1 VGSHNLD
8 SRLCLTLGLKASAP
22 PLSNQPIIKLPIGK
36 VDKVGLPDGYAAG
49 FNIAEY
55 IPGSGMPLPNMIYT
69 TLPQAIGQS
78 SDEPVTECFLYCGSK
93 DVLTSLPGYPTRAL
107 STGDLILCE
116 RPLLITVFV
125 QFSLNVNEKALSD
138 VQAFMK
144 LANSHTTDGS
154 GPLFGIVR
162 TNGLGISGLRPGV
175 KGELGMYT
183 AICNYISRLNHSCSP
198 NTQPFFDK
206 VSLSYRLYAVRDIAV
221 GEELTFQY
229 IDRNK
234 ALKPYAFVCTC
245 PSCTDATASN
255 ARRAAIAAFIPTV
268 AIWAVNRTLSDDWL
282 LDKCREQIALIETE
296 GLEHL
301 TAYFDATKAV
311 MEAYICL
318 GDARNASKWAAK
330 LNKMPLLDPANAAY
344 EAHHWWRMRVGD
356 ARPGSVGN
364 MFQQLA
370 SLAGP
375 NGITTL
381 PNGTGMIMFPGLFP

>member
-1 VGSHNLD
+1 
-8 SRLCLTLGLKASAP
+8 
-22 PLSNQPIIKLPIGK
+22 
-36 VDKVGLPDGYAAG
+36 
-49 FNIAEY
+49 
-55 IPGSGMPLPNMIYT
+55 
-69 TLPQAIGQS
+69 
-78 SDEPVTECFLYCGSK
+78 
-93 DVLTSLPGYPTRAL
+93 
-107 STGDLILCE
+107 
-116 RPLLITVFV
+116 
-125 QFSLNVNEKALSD
+125 
-138 VQAFMK
+138 
-144 LANSHTTDGS
+144 
-154 GPLFGIVR
+154 
-162 TNGLGISGLRPGV
+162 
-175 KGELGMYT
+175 
-183 AICNYISRLNHSCSP
+183 
-198 NTQPFFDK
+198 
-206 VSLSYRLYAVRDIAV
+206 V

-229 IDRNK
+229 IDVMPTAAERNK

-330 LNKMPLLDPANAAY
+330 LNKMVWEPGYTVSDIEPLLDPANAAY

-356 ARPGSVGN
+356 ARPGSAGN

-381 PNGTGMIMFPGLFP
+381 PNGTGMIMFPGLFPR